1 MSITTDVE
9 EQIREQTGQ
18 LCSRRVNSEFTVSGV
33 NLVSII
39 IPSYNQGHFL
49 ERTIL
54 SVLNQ
59 DWPQIELIVVDG
71 GSTDDSVAV
80 IKKYQQHLAWW
91 VSEKDSGQTNAINKG
106 LAKSTGTYVTWLG
119 SDDILLPQA
128 VRTLAK
134 ALDAHPEIGMV
145 YGAVAFIDTAD
156 RVIKFNSYQNMNL
169 EKLLYSKHSTIAQPS
184 SLLRRATL
192 DLAGGLNESL
202 HYCMDYDL
210 WIRLH
215 QHAPSMNL
223 GEEILAGYRLHDDSK
238 TVGDYTRMALEKV
251 KVNRSYTRNIFNKV
265 ITSHYGY
272 IVEGWLR
279 RIKKGIKYRCLIK

>member
-1 MSITTDVE
+1 MSIAIDVE
-9 EQIREQTGQ
+9 EQIRKQTGP
-18 LCSRRVNSEFTVSGV
+18 LCSQRVNSEFTNSGI

-39 IPSYNQGHFL
+39 IPSYNQGYFL

-59 DWPQIELIVVDG
+59 DWPAIELIVVDG
-71 GSTDDSVAV
+71 GSNDNSVAV

-156 RVIKFNSYQNMNL
+156 RVTKINSYQNINL
-169 EKLLYSKHSTIAQPS
+169 EKLLYNKHSTIAQPS
-184 SLLRRATL
+184 SMLRRATL

-238 TVGDYTRMALEKV
+238 TVGDYTRMALEKI
-251 KVNRSYTRNIFNKV
+251 KVNRIYTRDVFNKV

-279 RIKKGIKYRCLIK
+279 RIKKGIKDRCLKK